1 MTWLL
6 IALLFTVSGARAAS
20 VDKELA
26 TKFAENWLKAAGNA
40 LDSGV
45 GAAAV
50 GDIEEFKNADGAVL
64 GYIVS
69 LEPKGFIVISADDR
83 INPVVMIS
91 KDGAFDANPQNPLVA
106 MLYTDL
112 TNRMVAA
119 EKIAPANQ
127 TRGEIPEGIQQNQA
141 TWARFTTSA
150 TRAAGIAAENESAPA
165 TAEDATLT
173 VFFAADS
180 PKTAFLVASGKTSPC
195 QLAATPHVAL
205 PAPVHSAVSVS
216 GAASLAASKRMV
228 VLPVPESYVVV
239 SFACLPSESA
249 AA

>member
-1 MTWLL
+1 MSNTTQKKFDGMKLGRIGSWLL
-6 IALLFTVSGARAAS
+6 VLLMVVTTGIVHAAA
-20 VDKELA
+20 VDKEMA

-69 LEPKGFIVISADDR
+69 LEPKGFIVVSADDR

-106 MLYTDL
+106 MLYADL
-112 TNRMVAA
+112 TNRMAGV

-141 TWARFTTSA
+141 TWARFTTGG
-150 TRAAGIAAENESAPA
+150 TRAAVIG
-165 TAEDATLT
+165 
-173 VFFAADS
+173 
-180 PKTAFLVASGKTSPC
+180 
-195 QLAATPHVAL
+195 
-205 PAPVHSAVSVS
+205 
-216 GAASLAASKRMV
+216 
-228 VLPVPESYVVV
+228 VV
-239 SFACLPSESA
+239 SEVWVAPFVESRWSQSGGIYNYYTPTIYDKT
-249 AA
+249 